1 MAFKDITNEFKRTVK
16 EHEGAVPDAKR
27 RKVSSHKPSKAEEEQ
42 ISLNKNY
49 IAEAYNIVRISTALL
64 PLAMLQPP

>member
-49 IAEAYNIVRISTALL
+49 IAEAYNIVRVPAAL
-64 PLAMLQPP
+64 